1 MQQVD
6 HRVTWQEFTTA
17 FREYFIPVGVLNRK
31 LSEFLD
37 LKQGSL
43 SMMEYAN
50 KFNHLAQYAGTHVD
64 TDEKKRD
71 RFYRGHSFI
80 LQKEL
85 YTGNYQTFG
94 TLMNAA
100 IAMEGL
106 WRDTQAEWKH
116 KRGISGSPSH
126 QQAHKMQV
134 VKRMSHHSPGG
145 QPSRQP

>member
-1 MQQVD
+1 
-6 HRVTWQEFTTA
+6 
-17 FREYFIPVGVLNRK
+17 VGVLNRK

-43 SMMEYAN
+43 SVMEYAN

-71 RFYRGHSFI
+71 RFYHGLSCI

-85 YTGNYQTFG
+85 YTRNYQTFG

-106 WRDTQAEWKH
+106 QRDTQAEWKH
-116 KRGISGSPSH
+116 KRGISRSSGH
-126 QQAHKMQV
+126 
-134 VKRMSHHSPGG
+134 
-145 QPSRQP
+145 